1 VKKLK
6 KKEEDSLAVLAEI
19 LEAIRERLDEIKA
32 LQATSVTALKELKEN
47 LPTTTG
53 LKELRSSLNN
63 ITNSLSIINEVKQ
76 YMESI
81 DSKYNAL
88 VEEVKSLGEKIE
100 EVKVLTSESMKKSVK
115 LLEQAM
121 ELLNLPDIVN
131 QIAGIVNDL
140 TVKVAELSKTSQE
153 NVAQDSSE
161 SSSEEV

>member
-1 VKKLK
+1 LK

-47 LPTTTG
+47 LPTSTG
-53 LKELRSSLNN
+53 LKELRSSLNE

-81 DSKYNAL
+81 NSKYNAL
-88 VEEVKSLGEKIE
+88 IEEVKSLDEKIE
-100 EVKVLTSESMKKSVK
+100 DVKALTSESMKKSVK

-131 QIAGIVNDL
+131 QIARIVNDL
-140 TVKVAELSKTSQE
+140 TVKVAELSKTNQE
-153 NVAQDSSE
+153 NIAQNSSE